1 MAVDDMRRRLL
12 GHESRAPV
20 NVVVARLI
28 GGLGNQMFQY
38 AAGRALALRCGASL
52 KLDLSGFAA
61 YPKRHYE
68 LDDFPIC
75 AAPASD
81 ADRAEFGFRASG
93 AWAAWGRRVRRLLG
107 VDIGPTGAP
116 VYSERHFHFDPR
128 VRDLTP
134 PVFLDGYWQ
143 SEKYFADCAELLRRE
158 FTPHEPLDAANAD
171 IATRIAAVEAVSLH
185 VRRGDYVSELD
196 VSRYHG
202 ICRPD
207 YYRSAVD
214 YIAQRVQD
222 IHLFVFSDDRD
233 WVRDNLR
240 FDLPTTLVA
249 ANSPDRG
256 FRDMQLMARCRHHI
270 VANSSFSWWGAWL
283 NPSPTK
289 VVVAPSRWFGADNI
303 DTRDLLPESWVK
315 L

>member
-1 MAVDDMRRRLL
+1 MRDQRLSGDARRAAVKI
-12 GHESRAPV
+12 
-20 NVVVARLI
+20 VVARLI

-38 AAGRALALRCGASL
+38 AAGRALALRCGAAL
-52 KLDLSGFAA
+52 KLDLSGFAV

-81 ADRAEFGFRASG
+81 ADRAAFGLRAAG
-93 AWAAWGRRVRRLLG
+93 VLADLGRRVRRLLRI
-107 VDIGPTGAP
+107 DMGPAGSP
-116 VYSERHFHFDPR
+116 IYSERHFHFDAQ
-128 VRDLTP
+128 VRNLTP
-134 PVFLDGYWQ
+134 PVYLDGYWQ
-143 SEKYFADCAELLRRE
+143 SEKYFADCAEMLRQE
-158 FTPHEPLDAANAD
+158 FTPRVPLDAENA
-171 IATRIAAVEAVSLH
+171 AMAARIAAVNAVSLH

-202 ICRPD
+202 ICPPD

-214 YIAQRVQD
+214 YIAQRVPG
-222 IHLFVFSDDRD
+222 IHLFVFSDDQH
-233 WVRDNLR
+233 WVRENLR

-283 NPSPTK
+283 NPSPAK
-289 VVVAPSRWFGADNI
+289 IVIAPSRWFGADNI
-303 DTRDLLPESWVK
+303 DTRDLIPESWVK

>member
-1 MAVDDMRRRLL
+1 MTNPE
-12 GHESRAPV
+12 GI
-20 NVVVARLI
+20 VVTRLI

-38 AAGRALALRCGASL
+38 AAGRALALRSGAAL
-52 KLDLSGFAA
+52 KLDLSGFAV

-68 LDDFPIC
+68 LGDFLIC
-75 AAPASD
+75 ATPASD
-81 ADRAEFGFRASG
+81 VDRAAFGLRAAG
-93 AWAAWGRRVRRLLG
+93 ALAEWGRRVRRLLG
-107 VDIGPTGAP
+107 TDIGSEGSPIYT
-116 VYSERHFHFDPR
+116 ERHFHFDAQ

-134 PVFLDGYWQ
+134 PVYLDGYWQ
-143 SEKYFADCAELLRRE
+143 SEKYFSDCAELLRQE
-158 FTPHEPLDAANAD
+158 FTPSMSLDGENAAMA
-171 IATRIAAVEAVSLH
+171 ARIAAVNAVSLH

-202 ICRPD
+202 ICPPD

-214 YIAQRVQD
+214 YIAQRVPG
-222 IHLFVFSDDRD
+222 IHLFVFSDDQH
-233 WVRDNLR
+233 WVRENLR

-283 NPSPTK
+283 NPARGK
-289 VVVAPSRWFGADNI
+289 IVVAPRRWFDASSN
-303 DTRDLLPESWVK
+303 DTRDLIPPDWVR